1 MVQWLGLGTF
11 TARAWVQSLVRELRS
26 HKMHGT
32 AKKKKECTC
41 DFGTKM
47 TLVYT
52 IKLMTLL
59 SLDAIVDELCSHLN
73 ILTYIFAIFTV
84 SRNEDMDIA
93 FRGSP
98 FNPLKLIRH

>member
-1 MVQWLGLGTF
+1 
-11 TARAWVQSLVRELRS
+11 
-26 HKMHGT
+26 
-32 AKKKKECTC
+32 
-41 DFGTKM
+41 M

-84 SRNEDMDIA
+84 SRNEDMDIP

-98 FNPLKLIRH
+98 FNPLLICSLTSVPYMSTAPVPDDFVWNE

>member
-1 MVQWLGLGTF
+1 
-11 TARAWVQSLVRELRS
+11 
-26 HKMHGT
+26 
-32 AKKKKECTC
+32 
-41 DFGTKM
+41 M